1 MKHDFS
7 LTNNLA
13 AQQPAKLKEMQD
25 LFMKE
30 AEKYHVLPI
39 DDRTIERTNPTLAGR
54 PDVLGD
60 RPSLTLYEGM
70 QGMMEN
76 TFMNVKNRSKK
87 ITAELDIPAGGAN
100 GAILSQGGKFGGWS
114 LYMKDG
120 KPAYVYNFLGL
131 NRYMVAAPQALPAG
145 PAKVTLD
152 FAYDGGGAGKGG
164 KATLYVNGKS
174 VAEGRVE
181 KTQPNIFSAD
191 ETADVGID
199 NQTPVATGIGIG
211 PETRFTGKINKITVE
226 VSPMK

>member
-1 MKHDFS
+1 VRNDFS
-7 LTNNLA
+7 LTRNLA
-13 AQQPAKLKEMQD
+13 AAQPAKLKEMQA

-30 AEKYHVLPI
+30 AQKHHVLPI

-60 RPSLTLYEGM
+60 RTSLTLYEGM
-70 QGMMEN
+70 QGMLEN
-76 TFMNVKNRSKK
+76 TFMNVKNRSSK
-87 ITAELDIPAGGAN
+87 ITAELDIPQGGAN
-100 GAILSQGGKFGGWS
+100 GAILSQGGRFGGWS
-114 LYMKDG
+114 MFMKDG
-120 KPAYVYNFLGL
+120 KPAYTYNFLGL
-131 NRYMVAAPQALPAG
+131 DRYTVAAPQALPAG
-145 PAKVTLD
+145 PASVTLD

-199 NQTPVATGIGIG
+199 NQTPVADGIGIG
-211 PETRFTGKINKITVE
+211 PETRFTGRINKITLE
-226 VSPMK
+226 VK